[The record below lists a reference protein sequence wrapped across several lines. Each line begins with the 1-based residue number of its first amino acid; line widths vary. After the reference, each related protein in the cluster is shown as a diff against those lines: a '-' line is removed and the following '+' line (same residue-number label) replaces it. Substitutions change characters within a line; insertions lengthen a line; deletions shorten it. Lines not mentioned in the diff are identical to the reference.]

1 MNAKTAED
9 SASQGQV
16 LTPELRDEVEADLV
30 EVRRTI
36 LTRMPF
42 IGSVL
47 MHLDLEVRTDLPFQT
62 AATNGSDIL
71 VDPFFFRKLTEEERL
86 FVIAHE
92 AWHCALL
99 HFVRTQDRIP
109 ELANIAQD
117 LEIHFVLM
125 HDLKKNGWNE
135 PFVLPHNPK
144 WEGLS
149 FEEIYEKL
157 LKKCSVS
164 AVDTGGGSGPGN
176 PRNRRKAD
184 ARNGRESEHLKRHGA
199 EGFDH
204 RCESSTGRSD
214 DAVSDAEIRRRT
226 EQMREAVQQAA
237 EMVRRKQ
244 GKLPAH
250 LQRIVDRILE
260 PQIDWR
266 MLLKRFVTSAYGG
279 CRRWLPPSRRHV
291 WQGLYLQSMR
301 SERLRAYLAIDTSG
315 SCTGDLPQF
324 FSELSSLLGTFGN
337 YEITVIQCDA
347 EIGKIETFSSDVPLP
362 GNFKWTVT
370 GGGGTSF
377 IPVFDYIRSNRIQ
390 PDVFIYVTD
399 GYGDAP
405 SKPPAYPVLWVLT
418 SDGTDAFASWG
429 QKIRLKTPSAP

>member
-71 VDPFFFRKLTEEERL
+71 VDPFFFRNLTEEERL

-117 LEIHFVLM
+117 LEIHFVLK
-125 HDLKKNGWNE
+125 HDLRKNGWNE
-135 PFVLPHNPK
+135 PFVLPHNPD

-164 AVDTGGGSGPGN
+164 AVDTGGSGPGN

-279 CRRWLPPSRRHV
+279 SRRWLPPARRHV

-301 SERLRAYLAIDTSG
+301 SEWLRAYLAIDTSG

-362 GNFKWTVT
+362 RDFKWTVT

-390 PDVFIYVTD
+390 PDVFVYVTD

-418 SDGTDAFASWG
+418 SDGTDEFAPWG

>member
-71 VDPFFFRKLTEEERL
+71 VDPFFFRNLTEEERL

-117 LEIHFVLM
+117 LEIHFVLK

-135 PFVLPHNPK
+135 PFVLPHNPN

-157 LKKCSVS
+157 LQKCSVS
-164 AVDTGGGSGPGN
+164 VVDTGGSGAS
-176 PRNRRKAD
+176 RNRRKAD

-199 EGFDH
+199 EGFDQ

-214 DAVSDAEIRRRT
+214 DAVPDAEIRRRT
-226 EQMREAVQQAA
+226 EQMREAIQQAA

-279 CRRWLPPSRRHV
+279 SRRWLPPARRHV

-377 IPVFDYIRSNRIQ
+377 IPVFDYIKSNRIQ

-418 SDGTDAFASWG
+418 SDGTDEFAPWG